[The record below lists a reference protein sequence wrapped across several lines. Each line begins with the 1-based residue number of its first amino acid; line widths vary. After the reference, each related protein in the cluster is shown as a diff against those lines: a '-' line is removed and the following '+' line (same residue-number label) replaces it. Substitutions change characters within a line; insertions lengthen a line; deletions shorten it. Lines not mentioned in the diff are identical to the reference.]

1 MQLSK
6 NVLLR
11 LNIERIFL
19 EEVLKLRPEVRQPA
33 FTTNSIERYL
43 DIKRFQKFTGYEI
56 RDEQIGK
63 LVEQF
68 ESLYCFSIFKSIIM
82 SEVEQDQPQY
92 SCIVSGYSVEKAKMH
107 LTPYYGLRAYENEGA
122 PINHLIAKKDC

>member
-33 FTTNSIERYL
+33 FTTNNIERYL
-43 DIKRFQKFTGYEI
+43 DIKRF
-56 RDEQIGK
+56 
-63 LVEQF
+63 
-68 ESLYCFSIFKSIIM
+68 
-82 SEVEQDQPQY
+82 
-92 SCIVSGYSVEKAKMH
+92 
-107 LTPYYGLRAYENEGA
+107 
-122 PINHLIAKKDC
+122 